1 MEESRPW
8 QERNTKKR
16 RRLTE
21 FDTGGGQDRNNTG
34 ERHCSLPAPAFADI
48 YQDHLSATSTV
59 GFLSIVTKPEH
70 NLVLIRLLI

>member
-8 QERNTKKR
+8 QERNTKKP

-21 FDTGGGQDRNNTG
+21 FDTSGGQDIG

-70 NLVLIRLLI
+70 NLVLNRLLI